1 MWGAWAR
8 ELGRRLEATTGQ
20 PLASE
25 VFAAIGFD
33 PTTGRVAARGP
44 LAIAPE
50 PRLREIV
57 EAVVRR
63 YCPSVAAARRA
74 VEGAWFAPD
83 PVALAQPLADL
94 PGLFGALRAAGRRI
108 AVATTDDR
116 EPTERTLEALGVR
129 ALVDALACADDG
141 GPTKPDPA
149 VVLELCRR
157 LGVEPA
163 RTALVSDA
171 PDDLA
176 MARRAGLG
184 LVVGVTSGTGT
195 RDELEPLADLV
206 LGSVAEL
213 A

>member
-129 ALVDALACADDG
+129 ALVD
-141 GPTKPDPA
+141 
-149 VVLELCRR
+149 
-157 LGVEPA
+157 
-163 RTALVSDA
+163 
-171 PDDLA
+171 
-176 MARRAGLG
+176 
-184 LVVGVTSGTGT
+184 
-195 RDELEPLADLV
+195 
-206 LGSVAEL
+206 
-213 A
+213 